1 MASGSTVDTE
11 SLGQAANALGVYI
24 GEVQDNIQKM
34 KDAATD
40 CSDNMGSDVYSQKAI
55 AKLGD
60 CIKSLN
66 ATIQEAQALQQTI
79 LKKKQQIE
87 ESQNAFN

>member
-1 MASGSTVDTE
+1 MASNTVDTE

-34 KDAATD
+34 RDAATD

-55 AKLGD
+55 AKLGS
-60 CIKSLN
+60 CIKALST
-66 ATIQEAQALQQTI
+66 TIQEAQSLRATI

-87 ESQNAFN
+87 ESQNSF

>member
-24 GEVQDNIQKM
+24 GEVQENIQKM
-34 KDAATD
+34 RDAATD

-55 AKLGD
+55 SKLGD

-66 ATIQEAQALQQTI
+66 ATIEQAKSLRQTI

-87 ESQNAFN
+87 QSQNALK

>member
-1 MASGSTVDTE
+1 MASNTVDTE

-34 KDAATD
+34 RDAATD

-60 CIKSLN
+60 CIKALSG
-66 ATIQEAQALQQTI
+66 TIQEAQSLRATI

-87 ESQNAFN
+87 ESQNSF

>member
-1 MASGSTVDTE
+1 MASNTVDTE

-34 KDAATD
+34 RDAATD

-60 CIKSLN
+60 CIKALS
-66 ATIQEAQALQQTI
+66 ATIQEAQSLRTTI
-79 LKKKQQIE
+79 QKKKQQIE
-87 ESQNAFN
+87 ESQNSF

>member
-1 MASGSTVDTE
+1 MASNTVDTE

-24 GEVQDNIQKM
+24 GEVQDDIQKM
-34 KDAATD
+34 RDAATD

-60 CIKSLN
+60 CIKTLS
-66 ATIQEAQALQQTI
+66 ATIQEAQSLRTTI

-87 ESQNAFN
+87 ESQNSF

>member
-1 MASGSTVDTE
+1 MASNTIDTE

-24 GEVQDNIQKM
+24 GEVQGNIQKM
-34 KDAATD
+34 RDAATD
-40 CSDNMGSDVYSQKAI
+40 CSDNMGSDIYSQKAI

-60 CIKSLN
+60 CIKELN
-66 ATIQEAQALQQTI
+66 ATIQEAQSLRTTI

-87 ESQNAFN
+87 ESQNSF

>member
-1 MASGSTVDTE
+1 MASNTVDTE

-24 GEVQDNIQKM
+24 GAVQENIQKM
-34 KDAATD
+34 RDAATD

-60 CIKSLN
+60 CIKALS
-66 ATIQEAQALQQTI
+66 ATIQEAQSLKATI
-79 LKKKQQIE
+79 LRKKQQIE
-87 ESQNAFN
+87 ESQNSF

>member
-1 MASGSTVDTE
+1 MANNTVNTE
-11 SLGQAANALGVYI
+11 SLEQAANALGVYI

-34 KDAATD
+34 RDAATD

-60 CIKSLN
+60 CIKDLS
-66 ATIQEAQALQQTI
+66 ATIQEAQSLRSKI
-79 LKKKQQIE
+79 LKKKQEIE
-87 ESQNAFN
+87 ESQNSI

>member
-1 MASGSTVDTE
+1 MSGNTVDTE
-11 SLGQAANALGVYI
+11 SLEQAAKALSGYI
-24 GEVQDNIQKM
+24 EEVQNNIQKM
-34 KDAATD
+34 RDAATD

-60 CIKSLN
+60 CIKALS
-66 ATIQEAQALQQTI
+66 ATIQEAQSLRATI

-87 ESQNAFN
+87 ESQNSF